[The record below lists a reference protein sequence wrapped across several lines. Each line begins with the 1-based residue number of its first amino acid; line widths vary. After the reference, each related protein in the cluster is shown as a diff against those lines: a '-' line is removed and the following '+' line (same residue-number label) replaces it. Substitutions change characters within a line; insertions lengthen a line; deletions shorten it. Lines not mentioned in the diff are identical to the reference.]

1 MFSAIT
7 RAAAVVLA
15 AVTAPAL
22 AGSPA
27 SAVAPSALPPANA
40 QAAGYWA
47 QETFDRMSQAQRI
60 GQLFMVGNPAAQ
72 VDSTVLSDLANYH
85 VGSVVLTG
93 RSYSGTSATHAVTAR
108 LQQAA
113 TPLATL
119 GAPLVVAAD
128 QEGGNV
134 QTLQGPGF
142 SAMPTALT
150 QGSVAAATLRSDAT
164 TWGRQLATAG
174 VNLNLAP
181 VMDTVPVSIGTAN
194 LPIGYWYREF
204 SHTPSG
210 VSASGDAFVDGM
222 RAAGTGVTVK
232 HFPGLGRVAGNTD
245 TSSGVTDYV
254 TTYDDPYL
262 APFLSGI
269 QHGASFVMMSTAYYR
284 LIDAN
289 RPAAFSPTVIGGMLR
304 GELGFRG
311 VVISDDLGTA
321 AQVRAWTPGQ
331 RAVDFIDAG
340 GDVVLDVDPA
350 LIPQMVDAVAAAAQ
364 ANAQFAAKV
373 NAAALLVL
381 TTKQGL
387 GLKPNIFVSGDY
399 TGARHSDIAVWRP
412 SNSTW
417 YLQGVAQIPWGVHG
431 DVPVP
436 ANYDGKPWADT
447 AVWRPWSG
455 IWYIRDVA
463 NIQWG
468 VPGDIPVPA
477 DYTGSGV
484 AGLAVWRPSNGTWYL
499 RGVATTRWGVPG
511 DVPVPGYYDGKPWAD
526 TAVWRPWSG
535 IWYIR
540 DVANVQWGVPGDIP
554 VPADYTGSGST
565 DIAVFRPSND
575 TWYIHGVGNVP
586 WGQPGD
592 IPVPGDY
599 SGVGHAQLAVF
610 RPSTGQWLIKDV
622 ATISY
627 GVRGDIPVG

>member
-1 MFSAIT
+1 MFSPIT
-7 RAAAVVLA
+7 RAVAVVLA

-27 SAVAPSALPPANA
+27 SALAPAALPPANA

-119 GAPLVVAAD
+119 GAPLLVAAD

-269 QHGASFVMMSTAYYR
+269 QHGAPFVMMSTAYYR
-284 LIDAN
+284 LIDAS

-331 RAVDFIDAG
+331 RAVDFLDAG

-463 NIQWG
+463 N
-468 VPGDIPVPA
+468 
-477 DYTGSGV
+477 
-484 AGLAVWRPSNGTWYL
+484 
-499 RGVATTRWGVPG
+499 
-511 DVPVPGYYDGKPWAD
+511 
-526 TAVWRPWSG
+526 
-535 IWYIR
+535 
-540 DVANVQWGVPGDIP
+540 VQWGVPGDIP